1 MTIDTELAPHRS
13 DRVTMRVIGIL
24 VVLLTLALAAQS
36 FLLAGTYL
44 WSPTVTL
51 SLLADASTPAS
62 GPVTSAT
69 FDTVVVTTQEI
80 SAGARAC
87 FAAGSALLGV
97 TALIVGGALAWL
109 MFSAASGLPF
119 RSRMYSF
126 TLAAAFA
133 LVLGP
138 LLASALTGFGS
149 MQAAVELDSF
159 VPDVLVPGW
168 TVSSWGFAIPL
179 VGLGLV
185 VLAYVFRY
193 MQRLQQETKGL
204 V

>member
-1 MTIDTELAPHRS
+1 MSVDMDLAPHRA
-13 DRVTMRVIGIL
+13 DRVTMRVIGVL
-24 VVLLTLALAAQS
+24 VGILALALTAQS
-36 FLLAGTYL
+36 FISAGVYL
-44 WSPTVTL
+44 WSPQVTVA
-51 SLLADASTPAS
+51 LLADASTPATA
-62 GPVTSAT
+62 PVTSAT
-69 FDTVVVTTQEI
+69 FDSVLVTTQAL
-80 SAGARAC
+80 SGGARAC
-87 FAAGSALLGV
+87 FAAGSALLGA
-97 TALIVGGALAWL
+97 TALVVGGALAWL

-119 RSRMYSF
+119 RPRIYSF

-149 MQAAVELDSF
+149 MQAAVELDAF

-179 VGLGLV
+179 VGLGLI

-193 MQRLQQETKGL
+193 MQRLQHETKGL